1 MKAEFYGEYANG
13 SATVPPASNP
23 DFPTGT
29 TPLAFHQC
37 AAMPVESL
45 EVGFAPARVSAL
57 RLECEI
63 DQRDALSICRTF
75 RRADLESVA
84 VADYSAISY
93 IDQQVGRLL
102 DALDDAGVADRT
114 AVLFMGDQ

>member
-45 EVGFAPARVSAL
+45 EVGFSPARVSAL
-57 RLECEI
+57 RLECET
-63 DQRDALSICRTF
+63 DQRHFVDLSRF
-75 RRADLESVA
+75 PPR
-84 VADYSAISY
+84 
-93 IDQQVGRLL
+93 
-102 DALDDAGVADRT
+102 
-114 AVLFMGDQ
+114 